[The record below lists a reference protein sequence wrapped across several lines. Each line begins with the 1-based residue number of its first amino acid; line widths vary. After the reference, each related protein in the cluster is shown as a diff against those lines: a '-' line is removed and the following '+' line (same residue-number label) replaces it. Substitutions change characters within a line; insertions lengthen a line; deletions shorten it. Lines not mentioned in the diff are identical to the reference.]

1 VGHVAATGFLGCE
14 SVLAHDAVES
24 LLDAS
29 GAFAV
34 AAVPGPPEPAV
45 FVAFREKGVIA
56 RIGLTTRSSTL
67 AVTASRRGISTTRK
81 RGVAGCE
88 WWGDLMIHDPARNE
102 LLTRKPIAGAGE
114 MEELQVAPDG
124 SYLAVSL
131 WTSPYLV
138 RIDPDAA
145 TVVDRRF
152 VGAFN
157 WALEPSTDWETIY
170 LARFHARQLLEL
182 HARTLE
188 PMRTHRVGYGV
199 RAIVMA
205 ERHGR
210 VLAVSTYDGYL
221 YAVDPTGEQPT
232 TKLRLGG
239 WVRDMALT
247 EDGASLV
254 AGGICG
260 VMRVDLDEW
269 LWDDF

>member
-1 VGHVAATGFLGCE
+1 LDAYEGQAQEEGARFGFPEELGVQPGGPVHAFVEIPRREAVIALLFLDPATGRVDG
-14 SVLAHDAVES
+14 VLE
-24 LLDAS
+24 
-29 GAFAV
+29 
-34 AAVPGPPEPAV
+34 
-45 FVAFREKGVIA
+45 
-56 RIGLTTRSSTL
+56 
-67 AVTASRRGISTTRK
+67 RRGACFVSSWVWDPTRK